1 MQDGIC
7 PKCGSHNVYSDYD
20 HPKDPNQPQT
30 ATTTVKFGQF
40 TEPITFSDHYVCIDC
55 GYTESYV
62 TDPNKLKDIA
72 SSWIKV
78 GLG

>member
-7 PKCGSHNVYSDYD
+7 PKCGSHDVYSDYD
-20 HPKDPNQPQT
+20 HPKHPQPD
-30 ATTTVKFGQF
+30 TTTVKIGQF
-40 TEPITFSDHYVCIDC
+40 TEPVTFSDNYVCIDC

-62 TDPNKLKDIA
+62 TDPNRLKDIA

-78 GLG
+78 GSS